1 MKRILLAI
9 LVTMSLALAPKAA
22 PAAHPVDCPMMQEAG
37 GGMPQHHDKDCCTD
51 ACAVT
56 AAAAVLPASDAGA
69 CTYQPSPACHAAMP
83 NGSPKSFDP
92 AGDDP
97 PPRTFGI

>member
-9 LVTMSLALAPKAA
+9 LITMSLAFAPKAA

-37 GGMPQHHDKDCCTD
+37 GAVPQHHDKDCCTD

-69 CTYQPSPACHAAMP
+69 CAFQPASAFPAAPPNASPE
-83 NGSPKSFDP
+83 SFDP

-97 PPRTFGI
+97 PPRTFRI

>member
-9 LVTMSLALAPKAA
+9 LITMSLAFVPKAA

-37 GGMPQHHDKDCCTD
+37 GAMPQHHDKDCCTD

-56 AAAAVLPASDAGA
+56 AGAAVLPAGEAEA
-69 CTYQPSPACHAAMP
+69 CALQSSPASHAARP
-83 NGSPKSFDP
+83 NGSPESFDP

-97 PPRTFGI
+97 PPRTFRL

>member
-9 LVTMSLALAPKAA
+9 LITMSLAFAPKAA

-37 GGMPQHHDKDCCTD
+37 GAVPQHHDKDCCTD

-56 AAAAVLPASDAGA
+56 AAAAVLPANDAGA
-69 CTYQPSPACHAAMP
+69 CTFQLAPASHAAMP
-83 NGSPKSFDP
+83 NGSLESFEP

-97 PPRTFGI
+97 PPRTSSL